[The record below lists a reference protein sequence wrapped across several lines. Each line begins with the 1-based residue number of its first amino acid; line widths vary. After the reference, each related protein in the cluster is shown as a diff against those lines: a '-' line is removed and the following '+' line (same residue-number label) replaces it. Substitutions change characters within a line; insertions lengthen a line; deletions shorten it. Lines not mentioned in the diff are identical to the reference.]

1 MRSQDSSLPNLKF
14 SDDPLMIRVGCGNW
28 PFLKR
33 ERSACPGEEEEISK
47 RGGSNGVHLLSC
59 TVVGYSK

>member
-14 SDDPLMIRVGCGNW
+14 SDDPLMIRVGW

-33 ERSACPGEEEEISK
+33 EREREISLP
-47 RGGSNGVHLLSC
+47 RGRRRDQQAGREQRRPFTQLYCRGIL
-59 TVVGYSK
+59 